1 MRRCLKERLKVEKT
15 KKATLVTLLIQI
27 YKTGG
32 PESKMKI
39 LYLDCFSGISGDM
52 FLGAMLDLGLDR
64 KDFLDELQKLNLSD
78 YNIDIKK
85 SINKGIS
92 GTDVYIETT
101 EQHPHRGLTEIYKII
116 DESLLK
122 DKVKRKSK
130 DAFLKL
136 AKAEAKVHGT
146 TPDKIHFHEVGAVD
160 SIIDIVGACIL
171 MDMLDVKKVI
181 SSKVNVGHGVVK
193 CAHGVLP
200 VPAPA
205 TLELL
210 KNIPVYSQGEEGEL
224 VTPTGALLLSTF
236 VDSFTKIPSGKV
248 KKVGYG
254 LAKTERSSPNVLRA
268 IIIDDDSKAKELET
282 DEVFVLEA
290 NIDDMNPEFY
300 ENVLKD
306 LLVEGALDAFLEFI
320 VMKKS
325 RPGVKL
331 TCISPEDK
339 KEKLIEI
346 ILKETTTIG
355 VREYKVSRTK
365 LSRSTKILKT
375 KHGNVRVKVSKKGD
389 KVVRITP
396 EYEDL
401 KKIAMAYDLPILEIY
416 REILIEIENRR

>member
-1 MRRCLKERLKVEKT
+1 MEV
-15 KKATLVTLLIQI
+15 
-27 YKTGG
+27 
-32 PESKMKI
+32 

-52 FLGAMLDLGLDR
+52 FLGAMLDLGLDER
-64 KDFLDELQKLNLSD
+64 DFFDELQKLNLQN

-85 SINKGIS
+85 SVNKGIS
-92 GTDVYIETT
+92 GTDVHIKTT
-101 EQHPHRGLTEIYKII
+101 EQHPHRGLKEIYKII

-122 DKVKRKSK
+122 DQVKRKSK

-171 MDMLDVKKVI
+171 MDMLDVQRVI
-181 SSKVNVGHGVVK
+181 SSKINVGHGIVK
-193 CAHGVLP
+193 CAHGILP
-200 VPAPA
+200 IPAPA

-210 KNIPVYSQGEEGEL
+210 KDMPVYSQGEEGEL
-224 VTPTGALLLSTF
+224 VTPTGALLLSIF
-236 VDSFTKIPSGKV
+236 VDDFGEIPSGKV
-248 KKVGYG
+248 KNVGYG

-268 IIIDDDSKAKELET
+268 IIIDDDLKATALNT

-290 NIDDMNPEFY
+290 NIDDMNPEFF
-300 ENVLKD
+300 ENVLED
-306 LLVEGALDAFLEFI
+306 LLVHGALDAFLEFT

-325 RPGVKL
+325 RPGIKL
-331 TCISPEDK
+331 TCICPEDK
-339 KEKLIEI
+339 KENLTEL

-375 KHGNVRVKVSKKGD
+375 KLGNVRIKVSKKGD
-389 KVVRITP
+389 ETVRITP

-401 KKIAMAYDLPILEIY
+401 KKIAMTQDLSILEIY
-416 REILIEIENRR
+416 RRILVEIEKEK